1 MIARSRFLVNARL
14 RLAPSLRLA
23 WRQAD
28 TPPARGMGSRRGD
41 GCRKAREWEA
51 RALGFRR
58 FLTSC
63 SLDRRGGPAVEWR
76 KGMVNVLWVSLALQA
91 LPVGGPTGI
100 PDGSVHAPAMSESA
114 ATPAPKAASASQTR
128 PQTRT
133 PASKTKQGPAAS
145 ESGAELDAL
154 CNRLLDQARL
164 IDSQLRGVT
173 DLASAD
179 QAADQLNVSMDQM
192 LILLRSL
199 EDLPPANADQAQ
211 RMSHKLNDLVR
222 ISQNYMALVA
232 RITEVNAYG
241 SDRLLKVFAKYKVLD
256 FGSDAEGRETAL
268 SQQAELLEEMG
279 DRLEDVLYLVRKV
292 QDKPSAQAAVQ
303 GLSPTVTRLENLR
316 RRIDAQ
322 AGAIAASRG
331 EDVRKSMQ
339 RLRRLQG
346 ELRQQSARLKD
357 CGYYDVPVMEVRLR
371 DCERC
376 CL

>member
-1 MIARSRFLVNARL
+1 M
-14 RLAPSLRLA
+14 
-23 WRQAD
+23 
-28 TPPARGMGSRRGD
+28 T
-41 GCRKAREWEA
+41 
-51 RALGFRR
+51 
-58 FLTSC
+58 
-63 SLDRRGGPAVEWR
+63 
-76 KGMVNVLWVSLALQA
+76 KGMVSVLWVSVALQA
-91 LPVGGPTGI
+91 LPFEGLM
-100 PDGSVHAPAMSESA
+100 GSSGASSHAFAVTESA
-114 ATPAPKAASASQTR
+114 ASISASISAPKAAASASKTR
-128 PQTRT
+128 L
-133 PASKTKQGPAAS
+133 PASKSKQDPVAA
-145 ESGAELDAL
+145 ESGAALEAL

-164 IDSQLRGVT
+164 IDSQLRAVT

-179 QAADQLNVSMDQM
+179 RAADQLNVSMEQM
-192 LILLRSL
+192 LTLLRSL

-211 RMSHKLNDLVR
+211 RMSHQLSDLVR

-256 FGSDAEGRETAL
+256 FGSDAEGSETAL

-303 GLSPTVTRLENLR
+303 GLSPAVTRLENLR

-331 EDVRKSMQ
+331 EEVRESMQ

-346 ELRQQSARLKD
+346 ELRRQAARLKD
-357 CGYYDVPVMEVRLR
+357 CGYYDVPVMEVLLR

>member
-1 MIARSRFLVNARL
+1 
-14 RLAPSLRLA
+14 
-23 WRQAD
+23 
-28 TPPARGMGSRRGD
+28 
-41 GCRKAREWEA
+41 
-51 RALGFRR
+51 
-58 FLTSC
+58 
-63 SLDRRGGPAVEWR
+63 
-76 KGMVNVLWVSLALQA
+76 MVNVLWVSLALQT

-100 PDGSVHAPAMSESA
+100 PDGAAHAPAMPESA
-114 ATPAPKAASASQTR
+114 ATPAPKAASASKTR
-128 PQTRT
+128 PS
-133 PASKTKQGPAAS
+133 ASKTKQGPAAS

-192 LILLRSL
+192 LTLLRSL

-241 SDRLLKVFAKYKVLD
+241 SDRLMKVFAKYKVLD
-256 FGSDAEGRETAL
+256 FGSDAEGRETVL

-303 GLSPTVTRLENLR
+303 GLSPAVTRLENLR

-331 EDVRKSMQ
+331 EDVRKAML

-357 CGYYDVPVMEVRLR
+357 SGYYDVPVMEVMLR
-371 DCERC
+371 DSERC

>member
-1 MIARSRFLVNARL
+1 M
-14 RLAPSLRLA
+14 
-23 WRQAD
+23 
-28 TPPARGMGSRRGD
+28 T
-41 GCRKAREWEA
+41 
-51 RALGFRR
+51 
-58 FLTSC
+58 
-63 SLDRRGGPAVEWR
+63 
-76 KGMVNVLWVSLALQA
+76 KGMVSVLWVSVALQA
-91 LPVGGPTGI
+91 LPFEGLM
-100 PDGSVHAPAMSESA
+100 GSSGASSHAFAVTESA
-114 ATPAPKAASASQTR
+114 ASISASISAPKAAASASKTR
-128 PQTRT
+128 L
-133 PASKTKQGPAAS
+133 PASKSKQDPVAA
-145 ESGAELDAL
+145 ESGAALEAL

-164 IDSQLRGVT
+164 IDSQLRAVT

-179 QAADQLNVSMDQM
+179 RAADQLNVSMEQM
-192 LILLRSL
+192 LTLLRSL

-211 RMSHKLNDLVR
+211 RMSHQLSDLVR

-256 FGSDAEGRETAL
+256 FGSDAEGSETAL

-303 GLSPTVTRLENLR
+303 GLSPAVTRLENLR

-331 EDVRKSMQ
+331 EEVRESMQ

-346 ELRQQSARLKD
+346 ELRRPAARLK
-357 CGYYDVPVMEVRLR
+357 GRGHYGVPGMGGLLR
-371 DCERC
+371 DCGRC
-376 CL
+376 WP